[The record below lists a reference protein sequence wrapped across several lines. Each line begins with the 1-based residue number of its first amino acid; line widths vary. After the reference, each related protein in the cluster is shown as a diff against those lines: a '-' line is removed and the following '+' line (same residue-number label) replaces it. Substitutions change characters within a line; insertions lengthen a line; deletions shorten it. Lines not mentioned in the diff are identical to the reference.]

1 MDVPQV
7 ILAEAVSGNTETRKL
22 RTEALGITAASFAAF
37 ESYNVQL
44 TSKNTAERSL
54 SRRRLEE
61 GQTATRD

>member
-7 ILAEAVSGNTETRKL
+7 ILAEAVCGNTETRKL
-22 RTEALGITAASFAAF
+22 RTEALGITAAYFAAF

-54 SRRRLEE
+54 GRRRLEE